1 MTIKHLVISG
11 GGPTL
16 IQALGAIQYVEQ
28 EKFINLSEIETIYGT
43 SAGAILGTL
52 ICLKFDWES
61 INDYIIKRPW
71 HEVFPINVQK
81 IFDAYTK
88 KGIFDIKTVEKIFKP
103 LFSAKDLSL
112 DINLQ
117 DFYNYSKIELHFF
130 AFDIN
135 DFKLDDISYKTHPN
149 ISVIT
154 ALQMTC
160 SLPVLVAP
168 VCIDNKCY
176 IDGGIVCNY
185 PLNKC
190 LELHNEDEILG
201 IKNQYDKSD
210 NNRVDLD
217 STMLDFL
224 MSFVFKMIQNMDT
237 GDKQT
242 IIKNEII
249 CKADFLSIDYLKTAL
264 YSMDVRRELF
274 NSGTEFAKEFMNVK
288 KNT

>member
-1 MTIKHLVISG
+1 MPIKHLVISG

-16 IQALGAIQYVEQ
+16 VQALGAIQHVEQ
-28 EKFINLSEIETIYGT
+28 QKFIDLSNIETIYGT

-52 ICLKFDWES
+52 ICLKFDWET

-71 HEVFPINVQK
+71 HEVFPINIQK
-81 IFDAYTK
+81 IFEAYTK
-88 KGIFDIKTVEKIFKP
+88 KGIFDVKTVEKIFKP
-103 LFSAKDLSL
+103 LFSAKDLAL

-135 DFKLDDISYKTHPN
+135 DFKIEDISYKTHPH

-190 LELHNEDEILG
+190 LELYNQDEILG
-201 IKNQYDKSD
+201 IKNQYDKNDS
-210 NNRVDLD
+210 NRVDSN

-242 IIKNEII
+242 SIKNEII

-264 YSMDVRRELF
+264 YSMDVRKELF
-274 NSGTEFAKEFMNVK
+274 DSGTEFAKEFLSLNPL
-288 KNT
+288 

>member
-1 MTIKHLVISG
+1 MPIKHLVISG

-16 IQALGAIQYVEQ
+16 VQALGAIQYVEQ
-28 EKFINLSEIETIYGT
+28 QKFIDLSNIETIYGT

-52 ICLKFDWES
+52 ICLKFDWET

-71 HEVFPINVQK
+71 HEVFPINIQK

-88 KGIFDIKTVEKIFKP
+88 KGIFDIKTIEKIFKP

-112 DINLQ
+112 DISLQ
-117 DFYNYSKIELHFF
+117 DFYEYSKIELHFF

-135 DFKLDDISYKTHPN
+135 DFKIEDISYKTHPN
-149 ISVIT
+149 ISVIM

-190 LELHNEDEILG
+190 LELYNQDEILG
-201 IKNQYDKSD
+201 IKNQYDKNDS
-210 NNRVDLD
+210 NRVDSN

-237 GDKQT
+237 GGKQT
-242 IIKNEII
+242 VIKNEII
-249 CKADFLSIDYLKTAL
+249 CNADFLSIDYLKTAL
-264 YSMDVRRELF
+264 YSIDVRKELF
-274 NSGTEFAKEFMNVK
+274 NSGIEFAKEFLSLNQL
-288 KNT
+288 

>member
-1 MTIKHLVISG
+1 MPIKHLVISG

-16 IQALGAIQYVEQ
+16 VQALGAIQHVEQ
-28 EKFINLSEIETIYGT
+28 QKFIDLSNIETIYGT

-52 ICLKFDWES
+52 ICLKFDWET

-88 KGIFDIKTVEKIFKP
+88 KGIFDCKTVEKIFKP
-103 LFSAKDLSL
+103 LFSAKDIPL

-117 DFYNYSKIELHFF
+117 DFYNYSKIEMHFF

-135 DFKLDDISYKTHPN
+135 DFKIEDISYKTHPN
-149 ISVIT
+149 ITVIT

-168 VCIDNKCY
+168 VCIENKCY

-190 LELHNEDEILG
+190 LELYNQDEILG
-201 IKNQYDKSD
+201 IKNQYDKNDS
-210 NNRVDLD
+210 NRVDSN

-224 MSFVFKMIQNMDT
+224 MSFVFKIIQNMDT

-242 IIKNEII
+242 SIKNEII

-264 YSMDVRRELF
+264 YSMDVRKELF
-274 NSGTEFAKEFMNVK
+274 NSGTVFAKEFLSLNHL
-288 KNT
+288 

>member
-16 IQALGAIQYVEQ
+16 IQALGAIQHVEEQ
-28 EKFINLSEIETIYGT
+28 KFIDISNIETIYGT

-52 ICLKFDWES
+52 ICLKFDWET

-103 LFSAKDLSL
+103 LFSAKDLPL
-112 DINLQ
+112 DISLQ

-135 DFKLDDISYKTHPN
+135 DFKNEDISYKTHPN
-149 ISVIT
+149 ISLIT

-176 IDGGIVCNY
+176 IDGGIDCNY

-190 LELHNEDEILG
+190 LELYNQDEILG
-201 IKNQYDKSD
+201 IKNQYDKNDS
-210 NNRVDLD
+210 NRVDSN

-242 IIKNEII
+242 VIKNEII

-264 YSMDVRRELF
+264 YSMDVRKELF
-274 NSGTEFAKEFMNVK
+274 NSGTLFAKEFLSLNHL
-288 KNT
+288 

>member
-1 MTIKHLVISG
+1 MPIKHLVISG

-16 IQALGAIQYVEQ
+16 VQALGAIQHVEQ
-28 EKFINLSEIETIYGT
+28 QKFIDISNIETIYGT

-52 ICLKFDWES
+52 ICLKFDWET

-71 HEVFPINVQK
+71 HEVFPVNIQK

-103 LFSAKDLSL
+103 LFSAKDLAL

-135 DFKLDDISYKTHPN
+135 EFKIEDVSYKTHPN

-154 ALQMTC
+154 AIQMTC

-176 IDGGIVCNY
+176 IDGGIDCNY

-190 LELHNEDEILG
+190 LELYNQDEILG
-201 IKNQYDKSD
+201 IKNQYDKNDS
-210 NNRVDLD
+210 NRVDST

-242 IIKNEII
+242 VIKNEII

-264 YSMDVRRELF
+264 HSMDVRKELF
-274 NSGTEFAKEFMNVK
+274 DSGTEFAKEFLSSIQL
-288 KNT
+288 

>member
-1 MTIKHLVISG
+1 MPIKHLVISG

-16 IQALGAIQYVEQ
+16 VQALGAIQYVEQ
-28 EKFINLSEIETIYGT
+28 QKFIDLSNIETIYGT

-52 ICLKFDWES
+52 ICLKFDWET

-88 KGIFDIKTVEKIFKP
+88 KGIFDCKTVEKIFKP
-103 LFSAKDLSL
+103 LFSAKDLAL

-117 DFYNYSKIELHFF
+117 DFYNYSKIEMHFF

-135 DFKLDDISYKTHPN
+135 DFKIEDISYKTHPN
-149 ISVIT
+149 ISVIM

-168 VCIDNKCY
+168 VCIENKCY

-190 LELHNEDEILG
+190 LELYNQDEILG
-201 IKNQYDKSD
+201 IKNQYDKNDS
-210 NNRVDLD
+210 NRVDSN

-242 IIKNEII
+242 AIKNEII

-264 YSMDVRRELF
+264 YSMDVRKELF
-274 NSGTEFAKEFMNVK
+274 NSGTVFAKEFLSS
-288 KNT
+288 NTL

>member
-1 MTIKHLVISG
+1 MPIKHLVISG

-16 IQALGAIQYVEQ
+16 VQALGAIQYVEQ
-28 EKFINLSEIETIYGT
+28 QKFIDLSNIETIYGT

-52 ICLKFDWES
+52 ICLKFDWET

-71 HEVFPINVQK
+71 HEVFPINIQK

-88 KGIFDIKTVEKIFKP
+88 KGIFDIKTIEKIFKP

-112 DINLQ
+112 DISLQ
-117 DFYNYSKIELHFF
+117 DFYEYSKIELHFF

-135 DFKLDDISYKTHPN
+135 DFKIEDISYKTHPN
-149 ISVIT
+149 ISVIM

-190 LELHNEDEILG
+190 LELYNQDEILG
-201 IKNQYDKSD
+201 IKNQYDKNDS
-210 NNRVDLD
+210 NRVDSN

-242 IIKNEII
+242 AIKNEII

-264 YSMDVRRELF
+264 YSMDVRKELF
-274 NSGTEFAKEFMNVK
+274 NSGTVFAKEFLSS
-288 KNT
+288 NTL

>member
-1 MTIKHLVISG
+1 
-11 GGPTL
+11 
-16 IQALGAIQYVEQ
+16 
-28 EKFINLSEIETIYGT
+28 
-43 SAGAILGTL
+43 
-52 ICLKFDWES
+52 
-61 INDYIIKRPW
+61 
-71 HEVFPINVQK
+71 
-81 IFDAYTK
+81 
-88 KGIFDIKTVEKIFKP
+88 
-103 LFSAKDLSL
+103 
-112 DINLQ
+112 
-117 DFYNYSKIELHFF
+117 LHFF

-135 DFKLDDISYKTHPN
+135 DFKIEDISYKTHPN

-168 VCIDNKCY
+168 VCIENKCY

-190 LELHNEDEILG
+190 LELYNPDEILG
-201 IKNQYDKSD
+201 IKNQYDKNDS
-210 NNRVDLD
+210 NRVDSN

-242 IIKNEII
+242 VIKNEII

-264 YSMDVRRELF
+264 HSMDVRKELF
-274 NSGTEFAKEFMNVK
+274 DSGTGFAKEFLSLNHL
-288 KNT
+288 

>member
-1 MTIKHLVISG
+1 MPIKHLVISG

-16 IQALGAIQYVEQ
+16 VQALGAIQYVEQ
-28 EKFINLSEIETIYGT
+28 QKFIDLSNIETIYGT

-52 ICLKFDWES
+52 ICLKFDWET

-71 HEVFPINVQK
+71 HEVFPINIQK

-88 KGIFDIKTVEKIFKP
+88 KGIFDIKTIEKIFKP

-112 DINLQ
+112 DISLQ
-117 DFYNYSKIELHFF
+117 DFYEYSKIELHFF

-135 DFKLDDISYKTHPN
+135 DFKIEDISYKTHPN
-149 ISVIT
+149 ISVII

-190 LELHNEDEILG
+190 LELYNQDEILG
-201 IKNQYDKSD
+201 IKNQYDKNDS
-210 NNRVDLD
+210 NRVDSN

-237 GDKQT
+237 GGKQT
-242 IIKNEII
+242 VIKNEII

-264 YSMDVRRELF
+264 YSIDVRKELF
-274 NSGTEFAKEFMNVK
+274 NSGIEFAKEFLSLNQL
-288 KNT
+288 

>member
-1 MTIKHLVISG
+1 MPIKHLVISG

-16 IQALGAIQYVEQ
+16 VQALGAIQHVEQ
-28 EKFINLSEIETIYGT
+28 QKFIDLSNIETIYGT

-52 ICLKFDWES
+52 ICLKFDWET

-71 HEVFPINVQK
+71 HEVFPINIQK

-88 KGIFDIKTVEKIFKP
+88 KGIFDVKTVEKIFKP
-103 LFSAKDLSL
+103 LFSAKDLAL

-135 DFKLDDISYKTHPN
+135 DFKIEDISYKTHPN

-190 LELHNEDEILG
+190 LELYNQDEILG
-201 IKNQYDKSD
+201 IKNQYDKNDS
-210 NNRVDLD
+210 NRVDSN

-242 IIKNEII
+242 SIKNQII

-264 YSMDVRRELF
+264 YSMDVRKELF
-274 NSGTEFAKEFMNVK
+274 DSGTEFAKEFLSLNPL
-288 KNT
+288 

>member
-1 MTIKHLVISG
+1 MPIKHLVISG

-16 IQALGAIQYVEQ
+16 VQALGAIQHVEQ
-28 EKFINLSEIETIYGT
+28 QKFIDLSNIETIYGT

-52 ICLKFDWES
+52 ICLKFDWET

-88 KGIFDIKTVEKIFKP
+88 KGIFDITTVEKIFKP
-103 LFSAKDLSL
+103 LFSAKDLAL

-135 DFKLDDISYKTHPN
+135 DFKIEDISYKTHPN

-190 LELHNEDEILG
+190 LELYNQDEILG
-201 IKNQYDKSD
+201 IKNQYDKNDS
-210 NNRVDLD
+210 NRVDSN

-242 IIKNEII
+242 VIKNEII

-264 YSMDVRRELF
+264 YSIDVRKELF
-274 NSGTEFAKEFMNVK
+274 NSGTEFAKEFLSLNDL
-288 KNT
+288 

>member
-1 MTIKHLVISG
+1 MPIKHLVISG

-16 IQALGAIQYVEQ
+16 VQALGAIQHVEQ
-28 EKFINLSEIETIYGT
+28 QKFIDLSNIETIYGT

-52 ICLKFDWES
+52 ICLKFDWET

-88 KGIFDIKTVEKIFKP
+88 KGIFDCKTVEKIFKP
-103 LFSAKDLSL
+103 LFSAKDLAL

-130 AFDIN
+130 TFDIN
-135 DFKLDDISYKTHPN
+135 DFKIEDISYKTHPN
-149 ISVIT
+149 ISVIM

-168 VCIDNKCY
+168 VCIENKCY

-190 LELHNEDEILG
+190 LELYNEDEILG
-201 IKNQYDKSD
+201 IKNQYDKNDS
-210 NNRVDLD
+210 NRVDSQ

-242 IIKNEII
+242 VIKNEII

-264 YSMDVRRELF
+264 YSMDVRKELF
-274 NSGTEFAKEFMNVK
+274 DSGVEFAKDFLSLK
-288 KNT
+288 HL

>member
-16 IQALGAIQYVEQ
+16 IQALGAIQHVEEQ
-28 EKFINLSEIETIYGT
+28 KFIDISNIETIYGT

-52 ICLKFDWES
+52 ICLKFDWET

-103 LFSAKDLSL
+103 LFSAKDLPL
-112 DINLQ
+112 DITLQ

-135 DFKLDDISYKTHPN
+135 DFKNEDISYKTHPN
-149 ISVIT
+149 ISLIT

-176 IDGGIVCNY
+176 IDGGIDCNY

-190 LELHNEDEILG
+190 LELYNQDEILG
-201 IKNQYDKSD
+201 IKNQYDKNDS
-210 NNRVDLD
+210 NRVDSN

-242 IIKNEII
+242 VIKNQII

-274 NSGTEFAKEFMNVK
+274 NSGTGFAKEFLSLNHL
-288 KNT
+288 

>member
-1 MTIKHLVISG
+1 MPIKHLVISG

-16 IQALGAIQYVEQ
+16 VQALGAIQHVE
-28 EKFINLSEIETIYGT
+28 EKKFIDLSNIETIYGT

-52 ICLKFDWES
+52 ICLKFDWET

-88 KGIFDIKTVEKIFKP
+88 KGIFDCKTVEKIFKP
-103 LFSAKDLSL
+103 LFSAKDLAL
-112 DINLQ
+112 DINLH

-130 AFDIN
+130 TFDIN
-135 DFKLDDISYKTHPN
+135 DFKIEDISYKTHPN
-149 ISVIT
+149 ISVIM

-168 VCIDNKCY
+168 VCIENKCY

-190 LELHNEDEILG
+190 LELYNEDEILG
-201 IKNQYDKSD
+201 IKNQYDKNDS
-210 NNRVDLD
+210 NRVDSQ

-242 IIKNEII
+242 VIKNEII

-264 YSMDVRRELF
+264 YSMDVRKELF
-274 NSGTEFAKEFMNVK
+274 DSGVEFAKDFLSLK
-288 KNT
+288 HL

>member
-1 MTIKHLVISG
+1 MPIKHLVISG

-16 IQALGAIQYVEQ
+16 VQALGAIQYVEQ
-28 EKFINLSEIETIYGT
+28 QKFIDLSNIETIYGT

-52 ICLKFDWES
+52 ICLKFDWET

-88 KGIFDIKTVEKIFKP
+88 KGIFDIKTIEKIFKP

-112 DINLQ
+112 DISLQ
-117 DFYNYSKIELHFF
+117 DFYEYSKIELHFF

-135 DFKLDDISYKTHPN
+135 DFKIEDISYKTHPN
-149 ISVIT
+149 ISVIM

-190 LELHNEDEILG
+190 LELYNQDEILG
-201 IKNQYDKSD
+201 IKNQYDKNDS
-210 NNRVDLD
+210 NRVDSN

-237 GDKQT
+237 GGKQT
-242 IIKNEII
+242 VIKNEII

-264 YSMDVRRELF
+264 YSIDVRKELF
-274 NSGTEFAKEFMNVK
+274 NSGIEFAKEFLSLNQL
-288 KNT
+288 

>member
-16 IQALGAIQYVEQ
+16 VQALGAIQYVEQ

-52 ICLKFDWES
+52 ICLKFDWET

>member
-1 MTIKHLVISG
+1 MPIKHLVISG

-16 IQALGAIQYVEQ
+16 VQALGAIQHVEQ
-28 EKFINLSEIETIYGT
+28 QKFIDLSNIETIYGT

-52 ICLKFDWES
+52 ICLKFDWET

-71 HEVFPINVQK
+71 HEVFPINIQK
-81 IFDAYTK
+81 IFEAYTK
-88 KGIFDIKTVEKIFKP
+88 KGIFDVKTVEKIFKP
-103 LFSAKDLSL
+103 LFSAKDLAL

-135 DFKLDDISYKTHPN
+135 DFKIEDISYKTHPN

-190 LELHNEDEILG
+190 LELYNQDEILG
-201 IKNQYDKSD
+201 IKNQYDKNDS
-210 NNRVDLD
+210 NRVDSN

-242 IIKNEII
+242 SIKNQII

-264 YSMDVRRELF
+264 YSMDVRKELF
-274 NSGTEFAKEFMNVK
+274 DSGTEFAKEFLSLNPL
-288 KNT
+288 

>member
-1 MTIKHLVISG
+1 MPIKHLVISG

-16 IQALGAIQYVEQ
+16 VQALGAIQYVEQ
-28 EKFINLSEIETIYGT
+28 QKFIDLSNIETIYGT

-52 ICLKFDWES
+52 ICLKFDWET

-71 HEVFPINVQK
+71 HEVFPINIQK

-88 KGIFDIKTVEKIFKP
+88 KGIFDIKTIEKIFKP

-112 DINLQ
+112 DISLQ
-117 DFYNYSKIELHFF
+117 DFYEYSKIELHFF

-135 DFKLDDISYKTHPN
+135 DFKIEDISYKTHPN
-149 ISVIT
+149 ISVIM

-190 LELHNEDEILG
+190 LELYNQDEILG
-201 IKNQYDKSD
+201 IKNQYDKNDS
-210 NNRVDLD
+210 NRVDSN

-224 MSFVFKMIQNMDT
+224 FTPCIHILNHFKN
-237 GDKQT
+237 
-242 IIKNEII
+242 
-249 CKADFLSIDYLKTAL
+249 KTHQE
-264 YSMDVRRELF
+264 V
-274 NSGTEFAKEFMNVK
+274 
-288 KNT
+288 

>member
-1 MTIKHLVISG
+1 MPIKHLVISG

-28 EKFINLSEIETIYGT
+28 QKFIDLSNIETIYGT

-52 ICLKFDWES
+52 ICLKFDWET

-71 HEVFPINVQK
+71 HEVFPINIQK

-88 KGIFDIKTVEKIFKP
+88 KGIFDIKTIEKIFKP

-112 DINLQ
+112 DISLQ
-117 DFYNYSKIELHFF
+117 DFYDYSKIELHFF

-135 DFKLDDISYKTHPN
+135 DFKIEDISYKTHPN
-149 ISVIT
+149 ISVIM

-190 LELHNEDEILG
+190 LELYNQDEILG
-201 IKNQYDKSD
+201 IKNQYDKNDS
-210 NNRVDLD
+210 NRVDSN

-237 GDKQT
+237 GNKQT
-242 IIKNEII
+242 AIKNEII
-249 CKADFLSIDYLKTAL
+249 CRADFLSIDYLKTAL
-264 YSMDVRRELF
+264 YSMDVRKELF
-274 NSGTEFAKEFMNVK
+274 NSGIEFAKEFLSLNQL
-288 KNT
+288 

>member
-1 MTIKHLVISG
+1 MPIKHLVISG

-16 IQALGAIQYVEQ
+16 VQALGAIQHVEQ
-28 EKFINLSEIETIYGT
+28 QKFIDLSNIETIYGT

-52 ICLKFDWES
+52 ICLKFDWET

-71 HEVFPINVQK
+71 HEVFPINIQK

-103 LFSAKDLSL
+103 LFSAKDLAL

-135 DFKLDDISYKTHPN
+135 DFKIEDISYKTHPH

-190 LELHNEDEILG
+190 LELYNQDEILG
-201 IKNQYDKSD
+201 IKNQYDKNDS
-210 NNRVDLD
+210 NRVDSN

-242 IIKNEII
+242 SIKNEII

-264 YSMDVRRELF
+264 YSMDVRKELF
-274 NSGTEFAKEFMNVK
+274 DSGTEFAKEFLSLNPL
-288 KNT
+288 

>member
-1 MTIKHLVISG
+1 MPIKHLVISG

-16 IQALGAIQYVEQ
+16 VQALGAIQYVEQ
-28 EKFINLSEIETIYGT
+28 QKFIDLSNIETIYGT

-52 ICLKFDWES
+52 ICLKFDWET

-71 HEVFPINVQK
+71 HEVFPINIQK

-88 KGIFDIKTVEKIFKP
+88 KGIFDIKTIEKIFKP

-112 DINLQ
+112 DIRLQ
-117 DFYNYSKIELHFF
+117 DFYEYSKIELHFF

-135 DFKLDDISYKTHPN
+135 DFKIEDISYKTHPN
-149 ISVIT
+149 ISVIM

-190 LELHNEDEILG
+190 LELYNQDEILG
-201 IKNQYDKSD
+201 IKNQYDKNDS
-210 NNRVDLD
+210 NRVDSN

-237 GDKQT
+237 GGKQT
-242 IIKNEII
+242 VIKNEII

-264 YSMDVRRELF
+264 YSIDVRKELF
-274 NSGTEFAKEFMNVK
+274 NSGIEFAKEFLSLNQL
-288 KNT
+288 

>member
-1 MTIKHLVISG
+1 MPIKHLVISG

-16 IQALGAIQYVEQ
+16 VQALGAIQHVE
-28 EKFINLSEIETIYGT
+28 EKKFIDLSNIETIYGT

-52 ICLKFDWES
+52 ICLKFDWET

-71 HEVFPINVQK
+71 HEVFPINIQK

-103 LFSAKDLSL
+103 LFSAKDLAL

-135 DFKLDDISYKTHPN
+135 DFKIEDISYKTHPN

-168 VCIDNKCY
+168 VCIENKCY

-190 LELHNEDEILG
+190 LELYNPDEILG
-201 IKNQYDKSD
+201 IKNQYDKNDS
-210 NNRVDLD
+210 NRVDSN

-242 IIKNEII
+242 VIKNEII

-264 YSMDVRRELF
+264 HSMDVRKELF
-274 NSGTEFAKEFMNVK
+274 DSGTGFAKEFLSLNHL
-288 KNT
+288 

>member
-1 MTIKHLVISG
+1 MPIKHLVISG

-16 IQALGAIQYVEQ
+16 VQALGAIQYVEQ
-28 EKFINLSEIETIYGT
+28 QKFIDLSNIETIYGT

-52 ICLKFDWES
+52 ICLKFDWET

-71 HEVFPINVQK
+71 HEVFPINIQK

-88 KGIFDIKTVEKIFKP
+88 KGIFDIKTIEKIFKP
-103 LFSAKDLSL
+103 LFSANDLSL
-112 DINLQ
+112 DISLQ
-117 DFYNYSKIELHFF
+117 DFYDYSKIELHFF

-135 DFKLDDISYKTHPN
+135 DFKIEDISYKTHPN
-149 ISVIT
+149 ISVIM

-190 LELHNEDEILG
+190 LELYNQDEILG
-201 IKNQYDKSD
+201 IKNQYDKNDS
-210 NNRVDLD
+210 NRVDSN

-237 GDKQT
+237 GGKQT
-242 IIKNEII
+242 VIKNEII

-264 YSMDVRRELF
+264 YSIDVRKELF
-274 NSGTEFAKEFMNVK
+274 NSGIEFAKEFLSLNQL
-288 KNT
+288 

>member
-16 IQALGAIQYVEQ
+16 IQALGAIQHVEEQ
-28 EKFINLSEIETIYGT
+28 KFIDISNIETIYGT

-52 ICLKFDWES
+52 ICLKFDWET

-103 LFSAKDLSL
+103 LFSAKDLPL
-112 DINLQ
+112 DISLQ

-135 DFKLDDISYKTHPN
+135 DFKNEDISYKTHPN
-149 ISVIT
+149 ISLIT

-176 IDGGIVCNY
+176 IDGGIDCNY

-190 LELHNEDEILG
+190 LELYNQDEILG
-201 IKNQYDKSD
+201 IKNQYDKNDS
-210 NNRVDLD
+210 NRVDST

-242 IIKNEII
+242 VIKNQII

-274 NSGTEFAKEFMNVK
+274 NSGTGFAKEFLSLNHL
-288 KNT
+288 

>member
-1 MTIKHLVISG
+1 MPIKHLVISG

-16 IQALGAIQYVEQ
+16 VQALGAIQHVEQ
-28 EKFINLSEIETIYGT
+28 QKFIDLSKIETIYGT

-52 ICLKFDWES
+52 ICLKFDWET

-88 KGIFDIKTVEKIFKP
+88 KGIFDSKTVEKIFKP
-103 LFSAKDLSL
+103 LFSAKDLAL

-117 DFYNYSKIELHFF
+117 DFYNYSKIEMHFF

-135 DFKLDDISYKTHPN
+135 DFKIEDISYKTHPN
-149 ISVIT
+149 ISVIM

-168 VCIDNKCY
+168 VCIENKCY

-190 LELHNEDEILG
+190 LELYNPDEILG
-201 IKNQYDKSD
+201 IKNQYDKNDS
-210 NNRVDLD
+210 NRVDSE

-242 IIKNEII
+242 VIKNEII

-264 YSMDVRRELF
+264 YSMDVRKELF
-274 NSGTEFAKEFMNVK
+274 NSGVDFAKEFLSLNSL
-288 KNT
+288 

>member
-1 MTIKHLVISG
+1 MPIKHLVISG

-16 IQALGAIQYVEQ
+16 VQALGAIQHVEQ
-28 EKFINLSEIETIYGT
+28 QKFIDLSNIETIYGT

-52 ICLKFDWES
+52 ICLKFDWET

-71 HEVFPINVQK
+71 HEVFPINIQK
-81 IFDAYTK
+81 IFEAYTK
-88 KGIFDIKTVEKIFKP
+88 KGIFDVKTVEKIFKP
-103 LFSAKDLSL
+103 LFSAKDLAL

-135 DFKLDDISYKTHPN
+135 DFKIEDISYKTHPN

-190 LELHNEDEILG
+190 LELYNQDEILG
-201 IKNQYDKSD
+201 IKNQYDKNDS
-210 NNRVDLD
+210 NRVDSN

-242 IIKNEII
+242 SIKNQIT

-264 YSMDVRRELF
+264 YSMDVRKELF
-274 NSGTEFAKEFMNVK
+274 DSGTEFAKEFLSLNPL
-288 KNT
+288 

>member
-16 IQALGAIQYVEQ
+16 VQALGAIQHVEEQ
-28 EKFINLSEIETIYGT
+28 KFIDISNIETIYGT

-52 ICLKFDWES
+52 ICLKFDWET

-103 LFSAKDLSL
+103 LFSAKDLPL
-112 DINLQ
+112 DITLQ

-135 DFKLDDISYKTHPN
+135 DFKNEDISYKTHPN
-149 ISVIT
+149 ISLIT

-176 IDGGIVCNY
+176 IDGGIDCNY

-190 LELHNEDEILG
+190 LELYNQDEILG
-201 IKNQYDKSD
+201 IKNQYDKNDS
-210 NNRVDLD
+210 NRVDST

-242 IIKNEII
+242 VIKNQII

-274 NSGTEFAKEFMNVK
+274 NSGTGFAKEFLSLNHL
-288 KNT
+288 

>member
-1 MTIKHLVISG
+1 MPIKHLVISG

-16 IQALGAIQYVEQ
+16 VQALGAIQHVEQ
-28 EKFINLSEIETIYGT
+28 QKFIDLSNIETIYGT

-52 ICLKFDWES
+52 ICLKFDWET

-71 HEVFPINVQK
+71 HEVFPINIQK

-103 LFSAKDLSL
+103 LFSAKDLAL
-112 DINLQ
+112 DINLE

-135 DFKLDDISYKTHPN
+135 DFKIDDISYKTHPN

-168 VCIDNKCY
+168 VCIENKCY

-190 LELHNEDEILG
+190 LELYNQDEILG
-201 IKNQYDKSD
+201 IKNQYDKNDS
-210 NNRVDLD
+210 NRVDSN

-242 IIKNEII
+242 SIKNEII

-264 YSMDVRRELF
+264 YSMDVRKELF
-274 NSGTEFAKEFMNVK
+274 DSGTEFAKEFLSLNPL
-288 KNT
+288 

>member
-1 MTIKHLVISG
+1 MPIKHLVISG

-16 IQALGAIQYVEQ
+16 VQALGAIQHVEQ
-28 EKFINLSEIETIYGT
+28 QKFIDISNIETIYGT

-52 ICLKFDWES
+52 ICLKFDWET

-88 KGIFDIKTVEKIFKP
+88 KGIFDVKTVEKIFKP
-103 LFSAKDLSL
+103 LFSAKDLAL

-135 DFKLDDISYKTHPN
+135 DFKIEDISYKTHPN

-190 LELHNEDEILG
+190 LELYNQDEILG
-201 IKNQYDKSD
+201 IKNQYDKNDS
-210 NNRVDLD
+210 NRVDSN

-242 IIKNEII
+242 SIKNEII

-264 YSMDVRRELF
+264 YSMDVRKELF
-274 NSGTEFAKEFMNVK
+274 DSGTEFAKEFLSLNDL
-288 KNT
+288 

>member
-1 MTIKHLVISG
+1 MPIKHLVISG

-16 IQALGAIQYVEQ
+16 VQALGAIQHVEQ
-28 EKFINLSEIETIYGT
+28 QKFIDLSNIETIYGT

-52 ICLKFDWES
+52 ICLKFDWET

-71 HEVFPINVQK
+71 HEVFPINIQK

-88 KGIFDIKTVEKIFKP
+88 KGIFDVKTVEKIFKP
-103 LFSAKDLSL
+103 LFSAKDLAL

-135 DFKLDDISYKTHPN
+135 DFKIEDISYKTHPN

-190 LELHNEDEILG
+190 LELYNQDEILG
-201 IKNQYDKSD
+201 IKNQYDKNDS
-210 NNRVDLD
+210 NRVDSN

-242 IIKNEII
+242 SIKNEII

-264 YSMDVRRELF
+264 YSMDVRKELF
-274 NSGTEFAKEFMNVK
+274 DSGTEFAKEFLSLNPL
-288 KNT
+288 

>member
-1 MTIKHLVISG
+1 MPIKHLVISG

-16 IQALGAIQYVEQ
+16 VQALGAIQYVEQ
-28 EKFINLSEIETIYGT
+28 QKFIDLSNIETIYGT

-52 ICLKFDWES
+52 ICLKFDWET

-71 HEVFPINVQK
+71 HEVFPINIQK

-88 KGIFDIKTVEKIFKP
+88 KGIFDIKTIEKIFKP

-112 DINLQ
+112 DISLQ
-117 DFYNYSKIELHFF
+117 DFYEYSKIELHFF

-135 DFKLDDISYKTHPN
+135 DFKIEDISYKTHPN
-149 ISVIT
+149 ISVIM

-190 LELHNEDEILG
+190 LELYNQDEILG
-201 IKNQYDKSD
+201 IKNQYDKNDS
-210 NNRVDLD
+210 NRVDSN

-237 GDKQT
+237 GGKQT
-242 IIKNEII
+242 VIKNEII

-264 YSMDVRRELF
+264 YSIDVRKELF
-274 NSGTEFAKEFMNVK
+274 NSGIEFAKEFLALNQL
-288 KNT
+288 

>member
-16 IQALGAIQYVEQ
+16 IQALGAIQHVEEQ
-28 EKFINLSEIETIYGT
+28 KFIDISNIETIYGT

-52 ICLKFDWES
+52 ICLKFDWET

-103 LFSAKDLSL
+103 LFSAKDLAL

-135 DFKLDDISYKTHPN
+135 DFKNEDISYKTHPN
-149 ISVIT
+149 ISLIT

-176 IDGGIVCNY
+176 IDGGIDCNY

-190 LELHNEDEILG
+190 LELYNQDEILG
-201 IKNQYDKSD
+201 IKNQYDKNDS
-210 NNRVDLD
+210 NRVDST

-242 IIKNEII
+242 VIKNQII

-264 YSMDVRRELF
+264 YSMDVRKELF
-274 NSGTEFAKEFMNVK
+274 NSGTGFAKEFLSLNHL
-288 KNT
+288 

>member
-1 MTIKHLVISG
+1 MPIKHLVISG

-16 IQALGAIQYVEQ
+16 VQALGAIQYVEQ
-28 EKFINLSEIETIYGT
+28 QKFIDLSNIETIYGT

-52 ICLKFDWES
+52 ICLKFDWET

-88 KGIFDIKTVEKIFKP
+88 KGIFDCKTVEKIFKP
-103 LFSAKDLSL
+103 LFSAKDIPL

-117 DFYNYSKIELHFF
+117 DFYNYSKIEMHFF

-135 DFKLDDISYKTHPN
+135 DFKIEDISYKTHPN
-149 ISVIT
+149 ITVIT

-168 VCIDNKCY
+168 VCIENKCY

-190 LELHNEDEILG
+190 LELYNQDEILG
-201 IKNQYDKSD
+201 IKNQYDKNDS
-210 NNRVDLD
+210 NRVDSN

-224 MSFVFKMIQNMDT
+224 MSFVFKIIQNMDT

-242 IIKNEII
+242 SIKNEII

-264 YSMDVRRELF
+264 YSMDVRKELF
-274 NSGTEFAKEFMNVK
+274 NSGTVFAKEFLSLNHL
-288 KNT
+288 

>member
-1 MTIKHLVISG
+1 MPIKHLVISG

-16 IQALGAIQYVEQ
+16 VQALGAIQYVEQ
-28 EKFINLSEIETIYGT
+28 QKFIDLSNIETIYGT

-52 ICLKFDWES
+52 ICLKFDWET

-71 HEVFPINVQK
+71 HEVFPINIQK

-88 KGIFDIKTVEKIFKP
+88 KGIFDIKTIEKIFKP

-112 DINLQ
+112 DISLQ
-117 DFYNYSKIELHFF
+117 DFYEYSKIELHFF

-135 DFKLDDISYKTHPN
+135 DFKIEDISYKTHPN
-149 ISVIT
+149 ISVIM

-190 LELHNEDEILG
+190 LELYNEDEILG
-201 IKNQYDKSD
+201 IKNQYDKNDS
-210 NNRVDLD
+210 NRVDSN

-237 GDKQT
+237 GGKQT
-242 IIKNEII
+242 VIKNEII
-249 CKADFLSIDYLKTAL
+249 CKAVFLSIDYLKTAL
-264 YSMDVRRELF
+264 YSIDVRKELF
-274 NSGTEFAKEFMNVK
+274 NSGIEFAKEFLSLNQL
-288 KNT
+288 

>member
-1 MTIKHLVISG
+1 MPIKHLVISG

-16 IQALGAIQYVEQ
+16 VQALGAIQHVEQ
-28 EKFINLSEIETIYGT
+28 QKFIDLSNIETIYGT

-52 ICLKFDWES
+52 ICLKFDWET

-71 HEVFPINVQK
+71 HEVFPINIQK

-88 KGIFDIKTVEKIFKP
+88 KGIFDVKTVEKIFKP
-103 LFSAKDLSL
+103 LFSAKDLAL
-112 DINLQ
+112 DINLH

-135 DFKLDDISYKTHPN
+135 DFKIEDISYKTHPN

-190 LELHNEDEILG
+190 LELYNQDEILG
-201 IKNQYDKSD
+201 IKNQYDKNDS
-210 NNRVDLD
+210 NRVDSN

-242 IIKNEII
+242 SIKNQII

-264 YSMDVRRELF
+264 YSMDVRKELF
-274 NSGTEFAKEFMNVK
+274 DSGTEFAKEFLSLNPL
-288 KNT
+288 

>member
-1 MTIKHLVISG
+1 
-11 GGPTL
+11 
-16 IQALGAIQYVEQ
+16 
-28 EKFINLSEIETIYGT
+28 
-43 SAGAILGTL
+43 
-52 ICLKFDWES
+52 
-61 INDYIIKRPW
+61 
-71 HEVFPINVQK
+71 
-81 IFDAYTK
+81 
-88 KGIFDIKTVEKIFKP
+88 
-103 LFSAKDLSL
+103 
-112 DINLQ
+112 
-117 DFYNYSKIELHFF
+117 
-130 AFDIN
+130 
-135 DFKLDDISYKTHPN
+135 
-149 ISVIT
+149 
-154 ALQMTC
+154 MTC

-190 LELHNEDEILG
+190 LKLHNEDEILG

-274 NSGTEFAKEFMNVK
+274 NSGTEFAKEFMNIK